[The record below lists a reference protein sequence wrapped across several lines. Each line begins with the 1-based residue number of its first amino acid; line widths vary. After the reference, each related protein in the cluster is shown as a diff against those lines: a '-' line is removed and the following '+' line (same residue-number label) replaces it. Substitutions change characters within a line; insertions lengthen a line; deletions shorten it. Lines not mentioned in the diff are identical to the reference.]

1 MPLADLLGGF
11 GGGFAAGSEIM
22 GGLQDAKRQG
32 KLAQLL
38 QQGVDSR
45 DQRQSALSQIARIGG
60 QDALTNAQGTFG
72 KMDDAARDDLA
83 ASAGQFAAIAEAD
96 PNAAAQMYPSLA
108 QKAHAI
114 GIPVPMTYD
123 PKFLPAIQKLA
134 GAAQQG
140 PGVQST
146 YIDAQGNRI
155 AIMRDGSQQTLGR
168 NAPNVYVRD
177 QPGLPFDMLDK
188 INGQSIY
195 DRQPPQGQ
203 PQPWVQNGATY
214 QTPSGIVRIND
225 VAPEDMAAVQADIES
240 GGASN
245 TYRLPDHAAPERPPA
260 RPLTTTQPDTFVPL
274 TSDEVAQMGLPAGT
288 VAQRNLKTGKIEFAP
303 QGVQPQSNAPTPAQA
318 FKIQQTARK
327 ERQMLAANDAGIDQ
341 TVKLIDSILAR
352 KGDLGGVTGMGR
364 LGAKIP
370 GTDWADIAAKLD
382 TLKGRSA
389 FGALQ
394 QMRANSPT
402 GGALGSVSEREL
414 YLLQN
419 AEAQLQDSQSPEAL
433 ARALEEY
440 KAALLES
447 KRRMREGLDE
457 FYSGQLP
464 QSGGRAPQPGGVD
477 DLLSKYGAK

>member
-1 MPLADLLGGF
+1 MPGILDM
-11 GGGFAAGSEIM
+11 M
-22 GGLQDAKRQG
+22 GYIQ
-32 KLAQLL
+32 
-38 QQGVDSR
+38 QQGELGRQRGTESRLAALMGQAISGPR
-45 DQRQSALSQIARIGG
+45 DQRQGVLGQIAQTGG
-60 QDALTNAQGTFG
+60 LGAASGAQGFLSH
-72 KMDDAARDDLA
+72 MDADSMGEIAREAGAIVALA
-83 ASAGQFAAIAEAD
+83 DSND
-96 PNAAAQMYPSLA
+96 PSLPAAYQQFA
-108 QKAHAI
+108 QKAKQRM
-114 GIPVPMTYD
+114 GIPVPDTYD
-123 PKFLPAIQKLA
+123 PKFLPGLQRLA

-146 YIDAQGNRI
+146 FVDAQGNRV
-155 AIMRDGSQQTLGR
+155 AILRDGSTQILGQ
-168 NAPNVYVRD
+168 NAPNNQIIDTGNGFFGVNKGNLRAAPVVVGQQ
-177 QPGLPFDMLDK
+177 QPQMAPGEVPFSIDPSLPEPVQAAIRANEPAFAAIPDGAGVQL
-188 INGQSIY
+188 G
-195 DRQPPQGQ
+195 PQGQ
-203 PQPWVQNGATY
+203 QLRSAPK
-214 QTPSGIVRIND
+214 PSD
-225 VAPEDMAAVQADIES
+225 V
-240 GGASN
+240 
-245 TYRLPDHAAPERPPA
+245 
-260 RPLTTTQPDTFVPL
+260 PDTFIPL